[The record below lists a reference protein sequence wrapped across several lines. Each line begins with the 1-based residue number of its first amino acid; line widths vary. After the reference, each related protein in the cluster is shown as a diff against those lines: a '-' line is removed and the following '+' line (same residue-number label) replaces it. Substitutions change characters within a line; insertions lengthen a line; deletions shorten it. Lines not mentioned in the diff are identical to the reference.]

1 MTVWWPVLRWRSRSL
16 EEWYGVI
23 SFQWNLK
30 IKVLLILNYLV
41 QVVQMIKFYPFKNL
55 QYYLQ
60 YMLPDVSTPR
70 ERKHNALWCWR
81 HWQWYHHKW
90 CHQMVAVNEDLFA
103 SMLDFFFFPFF
114 LIILFPYLAN
124 AFSFFFFFLFLWGR
138 VKLLIFFVLAWL
150 SSIK

>member
-70 ERKHNALWCWR
+70 ERKYNALWCWR

-103 SMLDFFFFPFF
+103 SMLDFFFFSF
-114 LIILFPYLAN
+114 LFDYIVSIFGKC
-124 AFSFFFFFLFLWGR
+124 FFLF
-138 VKLLIFFVLAWL
+138 FFSYFCGGEWNY
-150 SSIK
+150 